1 MKPGSVIE
9 SPFGCDAA
17 PPLLLK
23 DLVDIDAVIKD
34 LFNKEE
40 SSGKFLNVVD
50 RQQARGWLAA
60 DMCGFPLLAGGTA
73 KAERGTARGVGL
85 LLVNVLKTAVKD
97 AAAIGRAAEKRAKR
111 AGSDKVAAKVL
122 AARVREEA
130 FQAPAPNLG
139 LPPPSRRDR
148 DRRRVA
154 AVVPRD
160 EAAAAEL
167 TELEL
172 QLTEVKAE
180 RTALRNRTME
190 LIRSEAALECGIERA
205 HLALPQLECADV

>member
-1 MKPGSVIE
+1 MLLEKPGSVIE

-60 DMCGFPLLAGGTA
+60 DMSGLPLLAGGTA

-85 LLVNVLKTAVKD
+85 LLANVLKTAVKD
-97 AAAIGRAAEKRAKR
+97 AAAVGRAAEKRAKR
-111 AGSDKVAAKVL
+111 AGSDKIAAKGL
-122 AARVREEA
+122 AARAREEA
-130 FQAPAPNLG
+130 FQAPAPDLG
-139 LPPPSRRDR
+139 LPPPPPPSRR

-167 TELEL
+167 TELQL
-172 QLTEVKAE
+172 QLTQVKAE
-180 RTALRNRTME
+180 RAAFVERHTE
-190 LIRSEAALECGIERA
+190 LVVREVRLESDIDR
-205 HLALPQLECADV
+205 LECAL